1 MRKAKRRLGIALLTL
16 VSCAG
21 PRKAIEVPVPPPA
34 KPTHLLVASLASADR
49 SVRAAAAWQLAGAT
63 EGQREA
69 RAALEPLLS
78 DADRAVRYAAVWA
91 LGHLRSS
98 SDGKI
103 MPKPDETPPKLI
115 QMVRPQYPKAA
126 FDAKIEGTVLVELLI
141 GEQGEVAH
149 LEVRRSIPELDA
161 AAIACVRQWQFE
173 PLRANG
179 HARATIAHAPVT
191 FRIY

>member
-1 MRKAKRRLGIALLTL
+1 
-16 VSCAG
+16 
-21 PRKAIEVPVPPPA
+21 
-34 KPTHLLVASLASADR
+34 
-49 SVRAAAAWQLAGAT
+49 
-63 EGQREA
+63 
-69 RAALEPLLS
+69 
-78 DADRAVRYAAVWA
+78 
-91 LGHLRSS
+91 
-98 SDGKI
+98 
-103 MPKPDETPPKLI
+103 
-115 QMVRPQYPKAA
+115 MVRPQYPKAA

-161 AAIACVRQWQFE
+161 AAIACVRQWQFA